1 MPVFSW
7 PPCRSGCAWSR
18 RNEADSE
25 TRPADAIPSFDRIRK
40 MRPGMSVY
48 GSVYCRTFLYG
59 DRNRHSESLTGL
71 ASEPEIYVRDGI
83 VRGRSCLSRKLC
95 FYESAGDRILR
106 CAGFFSTRRL
116 WLACRDRLHGAES
129 CCPERNAAFDEGT
142 PYTDEIVKCVR
153 RENAP
158 AFRRKA
164 SPETSSG
171 HRARDR
177 LSARAGRLFFFL
189 SSALRNV
196 RGTIVFRPG
205 SRSIRK
211 SETGNLVLF
220 EKTLPLFPIRVT
232 DPLRAGKS

>member
-1 MPVFSW
+1 
-7 PPCRSGCAWSR
+7 
-18 RNEADSE
+18 
-25 TRPADAIPSFDRIRK
+25 
-40 MRPGMSVY
+40 MRPEKSVY
-48 GSVYCRTFLYG
+48 GSVYCSTFLYG
-59 DRNRHSESLTGL
+59 DRNRHSESLAGF
-71 ASEPEIYVRDGI
+71 ASEPEIYNGGIRDGI
-83 VRGRSCLSRKLC
+83 VRERLCLSRKLC

-116 WLACRDRLHGAES
+116 WSACRDRLHGAES
-129 CCPERNAAFDEGT
+129 CCLERNAAFDEDT
-142 PYTDEIVKCVR
+142 PSTGVIVKCVR

-158 AFRRKA
+158 AFRKKV

-171 HRARDR
+171 CCTPGSR

>member
-1 MPVFSW
+1 
-7 PPCRSGCAWSR
+7 
-18 RNEADSE
+18 
-25 TRPADAIPSFDRIRK
+25 
-40 MRPGMSVY
+40 MSVY

-59 DRNRHSESLTGL
+59 DRNRHSESLTGF

-106 CAGFFSTRRL
+106 YARFFRPARRYRRTRS
-116 WLACRDRLHGAES
+116 ACRDRLHGAES
-129 CCPERNAAFDEGT
+129 CCPERNAAFDEDT
-142 PYTDEIVKCVR
+142 PSTGVIVKCVR

-158 AFRRKA
+158 AFRKKV

-177 LSARAGRLFFFL
+177 LSARAGQLFFFL